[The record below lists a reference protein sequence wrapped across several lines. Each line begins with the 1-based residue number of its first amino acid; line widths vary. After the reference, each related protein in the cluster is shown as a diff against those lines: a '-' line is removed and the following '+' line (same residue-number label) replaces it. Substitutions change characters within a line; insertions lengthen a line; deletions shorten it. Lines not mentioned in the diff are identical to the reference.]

1 MLETIAQGFIIGLLV
16 SLPMG
21 PINMLT
27 IQRTLN
33 RGRWHGFVTGL
44 GAMLSDIIYA
54 FITLVGFSF
63 LSDFLTVHE
72 SSSSVWEA
80 LSCSF
85 SGLVYFAP
93 IR

>member
-21 PINMLT
+21 PLNMLT

-44 GAMLSDIIYA
+44 GA
-54 FITLVGFSF
+54 
-63 LSDFLTVHE
+63 
-72 SSSSVWEA
+72 
-80 LSCSF
+80 
-85 SGLVYFAP
+85 
-93 IR
+93 